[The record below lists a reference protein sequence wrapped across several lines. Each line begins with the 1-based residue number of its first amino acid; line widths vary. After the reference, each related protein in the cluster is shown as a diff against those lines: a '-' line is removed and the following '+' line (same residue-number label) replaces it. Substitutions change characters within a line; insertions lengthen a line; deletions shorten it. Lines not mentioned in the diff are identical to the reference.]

1 MGITIGGIGTL
12 PIEDLIYAQLYS
24 ERLPKE
30 TQWKRQEDQNSAL
43 ISAYRDTQSAVNKLR
58 TAAEKLDSAREL
70 NKTMVVA
77 GDDKILSAS
86 VNGTTASGNYEF
98 NVTQTAQIGRQKVEF
113 VGNDKVTDSQTLTLG
128 YAGKSFD
135 VDIKAESSLEE
146 IAAQINGDKNNPGLK
161 AAVVREDGNKYSLVI
176 SGKDTGAENAVK
188 VIPRDASTTPT
199 VLQEAQDAKL
209 QVGSDPTKVLS
220 FTSKNNKFENIIDGI
235 SIEAKQVGKTTV
247 SVKPDN
253 DGTKE
258 AVKSF
263 VTAYNELVD
272 TIDKHSKATD
282 VTDADGKKRKKPGAL
297 GGDSMTRGM
306 MGQLR
311 NSLGQVYD
319 GKTLSMLGIKTDRQ
333 GKLEVDDEK
342 LTKAINED
350 PESISTV
357 FLGADGESGLMQ
369 SITGNL
375 KEFKTSGGNFT
386 TRIDRLEQEQKKIG
400 QDRED
405 LDARLKVRE
414 QSLRDYYAKM
424 DKAISSM
431 QQTQNMLYGM
441 LMG

>member
-70 NKTMVVA
+70 NKTTVVA

-98 NVTQTAQIGRQKVEF
+98 DVTQMAQIGREKVVF
-113 VGNDKVTDSQTLTLG
+113 DGTDKVPQDQTLSLTYG
-128 YAGKSFD
+128 GKKFSVDVKAG
-135 VDIKAESSLEE
+135 SSLED
-146 IAAQINGDKNNPGLK
+146 IAAQINGDKNNPGVK
-161 AAVVREDGNKYSLVI
+161 AAVVREKDDQYSLVI
-176 SGKDTGAENAVK
+176 SGKDTGAANYISVSST
-188 VIPRDASTTPT
+188 ASTTAT
-199 VLQEAQDAKL
+199 AISSLQTAQDAVLKM
-209 QVGSDPTKVLS
+209 GSLTFS
-220 FTSKNNKFENIIDGI
+220 SKNNKFENIIDGI

-263 VTAYNELVD
+263 VAAYNELVD
-272 TIDKHSKATD
+272 TIDKHSKATE

-306 MGQLR
+306 MSQLR

-357 FLGADGESGLMQ
+357 FLGADGKSGLMQ
-369 SITGNL
+369 SITSNL
-375 KEFKTSGGNFT
+375 KDFKTSGGNFT

-424 DKAISSM
+424 DKMISSM

-441 LMG
+441 LVS

>member
-70 NKTMVVA
+70 NKTTVVA

-98 NVTQTAQIGRQKVEF
+98 DVTQMAQIGRQKVEF
-113 VGNDKVTDSQTLTLG
+113 DGTDKVPQDQTLTLTYG
-128 YAGKSFD
+128 GKDFSVDVKAG
-135 VDIKAESSLEE
+135 SSLED
-146 IAAQINGDKNNPGLK
+146 IAAQINGDKNNPGVK
-161 AAVVREDGNKYSLVI
+161 AAVVREEGDKYSLVI
-176 SGKDTGAENAVK
+176 SGKDTGKVNVVK
-188 VIPRDASTTPT
+188 VKSTVTSTSVNELQKASDA
-199 VLQEAQDAKL
+199 LLKM
-209 QVGSDPTKVLS
+209 GSLTFS
-220 FTSKNNKFENIIDGI
+220 SKNNKFENIIDGI

-272 TIDKHSKATD
+272 TIDKHSKATE

-306 MGQLR
+306 MSQLR

-319 GKTLSMLGIKTDRQ
+319 GKTLAMLGIKTDRQ
-333 GKLEVDDEK
+333 GKLEINDEK
-342 LTKAINED
+342 LTKAISED

-357 FLGADGESGLMQ
+357 FLGADGKSGLMK
-369 SITGNL
+369 SITANL
-375 KEFKTSGGNFT
+375 QDFKTSGGNFS

-400 QDRED
+400 LDRED
-405 LDARLKVRE
+405 LDARLKIRE

-424 DKAISSM
+424 DKMISSM
-431 QQTQNMLYGM
+431 SQTQNMLYGM

>member
-43 ISAYRDTQSAVNKLR
+43 ITAYRETQSAVNKLR

-70 NKTMVVA
+70 NKTTVVA

-98 NVTQTAQIGRQKVEF
+98 DVTQMAQIGREKVVF
-113 VGNDKVTDSQTLTLG
+113 DGTDKVPQDQTLTLTYG
-128 YAGKSFD
+128 GKDFSVDVKAG
-135 VDIKAESSLEE
+135 SSLED
-146 IAAQINGDKNNPGLK
+146 IAAQINGDKNNPGVK
-161 AAVVREDGNKYSLVI
+161 AAVVREEGDKYSLVI
-176 SGKDTGAENAVK
+176 SGKDTGKENAVK
-188 VIPRDASTTPT
+188 VKSTVTSTSVNELQKASDA
-199 VLQEAQDAKL
+199 LLKM
-209 QVGSDPTKVLS
+209 GSLTFS
-220 FTSKNNKFENIIDGI
+220 SKNNKFENIIDGI

-272 TIDKHSKATD
+272 TIDKHSKATE

-306 MGQLR
+306 MSQLR

-333 GKLEVDDEK
+333 GKLEIDDEK
-342 LTKAINED
+342 LTKAINEN

-357 FLGADGESGLMQ
+357 FLGADGKSGLMQ

-375 KEFKTSGGNFT
+375 KDFKTSGGNFT
-386 TRIDRLEQEQKKIG
+386 TRIDRLEQDQKKIAE
-400 QDRED
+400 DRED

-424 DKAISSM
+424 DKMISSM

-441 LMG
+441 LVS

>member
-43 ISAYRDTQSAVNKLR
+43 ITAYRETQSAVNKLR

-70 NKTMVVA
+70 NKTTVVA

-98 NVTQTAQIGRQKVEF
+98 DVTQMAQIGREKVVF
-113 VGNDKVTDSQTLTLG
+113 DGTDKVPQDQTLTLTYG
-128 YAGKSFD
+128 GKDFSVDVKAG
-135 VDIKAESSLEE
+135 SSLED
-146 IAAQINGDKNNPGLK
+146 IAAQINGDKSNPGVK
-161 AAVVREDGNKYSLVI
+161 AAVVREEGDKYSLVI
-176 SGKDTGAENAVK
+176 SGKDTGKDNAVSVTSNNAATK
-188 VIPRDASTTPT
+188 IDS
-199 VLQEAQDAKL
+199 LQTAQDAVLKM
-209 QVGSDPTKVLS
+209 GSLTFS
-220 FTSKNNKFENIIDGI
+220 SKNNKFENIIDGI

-272 TIDKHSKATD
+272 TIDKHSKATE

-306 MGQLR
+306 MSQLR

-319 GKTLSMLGIKTDRQ
+319 GKTLAMLGIKTDRQ
-333 GKLEVDDEK
+333 GKLEINDEK
-342 LTKAINED
+342 LTKAISED

-357 FLGADGESGLMQ
+357 FLGADGKSGLMK
-369 SITGNL
+369 SITANL
-375 KEFKTSGGNFT
+375 QDFKTSGGNFS

-405 LDARLKVRE
+405 LDARLKIRE

-424 DKAISSM
+424 DKMISSM
-431 QQTQNMLYGM
+431 SQTQNMLYGM

>member
-43 ISAYRDTQSAVNKLR
+43 ITAYRETQSAVNKLR

-70 NKTMVVA
+70 NKTTVVA

-98 NVTQTAQIGRQKVEF
+98 DVTQMAQIGRQKLEF
-113 VGNDKVTDSQTLTLG
+113 VGNDKVTDAQKLTLG
-128 YAGKSFD
+128 YGGKSFD
-135 VDIKAESSLEE
+135 VDVKAGSSLED
-146 IAAQINGDKNNPGLK
+146 IAAQINGDKNNPGVK
-161 AAVVREDGNKYSLVI
+161 AAVVREEGDKYSLVI
-176 SGKDTGAENAVK
+176 SGKDTGKENAVS
-188 VIPRDASTTPT
+188 VASTNKATKID
-199 VLQEAQDAKL
+199 VLQTAQDAVLKM
-209 QVGSDPTKVLS
+209 GSLTFS
-220 FTSKNNKFENIIDGI
+220 SKNNKFENIIDGI

-263 VTAYNELVD
+263 VAAYNELVD
-272 TIDKHSKATD
+272 TIDKHSKATE

-306 MGQLR
+306 MSQLR

-357 FLGADGESGLMQ
+357 FLGADGKSGLMQ
-369 SITGNL
+369 GITSNL
-375 KEFKTSGGNFT
+375 KDFKTSGGNFS

-424 DKAISSM
+424 DKMISSM
-431 QQTQNMLYGM
+431 SQTQNMLYGM
-441 LMG
+441 LMR

>member
-43 ISAYRDTQSAVNKLR
+43 ITAYRETQSAVNKLR

-70 NKTMVVA
+70 NKTTVVA

-98 NVTQTAQIGRQKVEF
+98 DVTQMAQIGREKVVF
-113 VGNDKVTDSQTLTLG
+113 DGTDKVPQDQTLSLTYG
-128 YAGKSFD
+128 GKKFSVDVKAG
-135 VDIKAESSLEE
+135 SSLED
-146 IAAQINGDKNNPGLK
+146 IAAQINGDKNNPGVK
-161 AAVVREDGNKYSLVI
+161 AAVVREEGDKYSLVI
-176 SGKDTGAENAVK
+176 SGKDTGKDNAV
-188 VIPRDASTTPT
+188 T
-199 VLQEAQDAKL
+199 VKSSNVATNIDSLQTAQDAVLKM
-209 QVGSDPTKVLS
+209 GSLTFS
-220 FTSKNNKFENIIDGI
+220 SKNNKFENIIDGI

-272 TIDKHSKATD
+272 TIDKHSKATE

-306 MGQLR
+306 MSQLR
-311 NSLGQVYD
+311 NSVGQVYD

-333 GKLEVDDEK
+333 GKLEIDDEK
-342 LTKAINED
+342 LTKAINEN

-357 FLGADGESGLMQ
+357 FLGADGKSGLMQ

-375 KEFKTSGGNFT
+375 KDFKTSGGNFT
-386 TRIDRLEQEQKKIG
+386 TRIDRLEQDQKKIAE
-400 QDRED
+400 DRED

-424 DKAISSM
+424 DKMISSM

-441 LMG
+441 LVS

>member
-43 ISAYRDTQSAVNKLR
+43 ITAYRDTQSAVNKLR

-70 NKTMVVA
+70 NKTTVVA

-98 NVTQTAQIGRQKVEF
+98 DVIQMAQIGREKLEF
-113 VGNDKVTDSQTLTLG
+113 AGNNKVTDAQTLTLG
-128 YAGKSFD
+128 YGGKSFKVD
-135 VDIKAESSLEE
+135 VDANSSLED
-146 IAAQINGDKNNPGLK
+146 IAAKINGAADNPGVK
-161 AAVVREDGNKYSLVI
+161 AAVVREDGDKYSLVI
-176 SGKDTGAENAVK
+176 SGKDTGKENAV
-188 VIPRDASTTPT
+188 T
-199 VLQEAQDAKL
+199 VTSSNAATAISSLQTAQDAVLKM
-209 QVGSDPTKVLS
+209 GSLTFS
-220 FTSKNNKFENIIDGI
+220 SKNNKFENIIDGI

-263 VTAYNELVD
+263 VAAYNELVD
-272 TIDKHSKATD
+272 TIDKHSKATE

-306 MGQLR
+306 MSQLR

-357 FLGADGESGLMQ
+357 FLGADGKSGLMQ
-369 SITGNL
+369 SITSNL
-375 KEFKTSGGNFT
+375 KDFKTSGGNFT
-386 TRIDRLEQEQKKIG
+386 TRIDRLEQDQKKIAE
-400 QDRED
+400 DRED

-424 DKAISSM
+424 DKMISSM

-441 LMG
+441 LVS

>member
-43 ISAYRDTQSAVNKLR
+43 ITAYRETQSAVNKLR

-70 NKTMVVA
+70 NKTTVVA

-98 NVTQTAQIGRQKVEF
+98 EVTKMAQIGRQKLEF
-113 VGNDKVTDSQTLTLG
+113 VGNDKVTDAQKLTLG
-128 YAGKSFD
+128 YGGKSFD
-135 VDIKAESSLEE
+135 VDVKAGSSLED
-146 IAAQINGDKNNPGLK
+146 IAAQINGDKNNPGVK
-161 AAVVREDGNKYSLVI
+161 AAVVREDGDKYSLVI
-176 SGKDTGAENAVK
+176 SGKDTGKENAVS
-188 VIPRDASTTPT
+188 VTSTNAATAISS
-199 VLQEAQDAKL
+199 LQTAQDAVLKM
-209 QVGSDPTKVLS
+209 GSLTFS
-220 FTSKNNKFENIIDGI
+220 SKNNKFENIIDGI
-235 SIEAKQVGKTTV
+235 SIEVKQVGKTTV

-272 TIDKHSKATD
+272 TIDKHSKATE

-306 MGQLR
+306 MSQLR
-311 NSLGQVYD
+311 NSVGQVYD

-333 GKLEVDDEK
+333 GKLEIDDEK
-342 LTKAINED
+342 LTKAINEN

-357 FLGADGESGLMQ
+357 FLGADGKSGLMQ

-375 KEFKTSGGNFT
+375 KDFKTSGGNFT
-386 TRIDRLEQEQKKIG
+386 TRIDRLEQDQKKIAE
-400 QDRED
+400 DRED

-424 DKAISSM
+424 DKMISSM

-441 LMG
+441 LVS

>member
-43 ISAYRDTQSAVNKLR
+43 ITAYRDTQSAVNKLR

-70 NKTMVVA
+70 NKTTVVA

-98 NVTQTAQIGRQKVEF
+98 DVTQMAQIGREKVVF
-113 VGNDKVTDSQTLTLG
+113 DGTDKVPQDQTLSLTYG
-128 YAGKSFD
+128 GKKFSVDVKAG
-135 VDIKAESSLEE
+135 SSLED
-146 IAAQINGDKNNPGLK
+146 IAAQINGDKNNPGVK
-161 AAVVREDGNKYSLVI
+161 AAVVREEGDKYSLVI
-176 SGKDTGAENAVK
+176 SGKDTGKDNAVTVK
-188 VIPRDASTTPT
+188 SSNKATKID
-199 VLQEAQDAKL
+199 VLQTAQDAVLKM
-209 QVGSDPTKVLS
+209 GSLTFS
-220 FTSKNNKFENIIDGI
+220 SKNNKFENIIDGI

-263 VTAYNELVD
+263 VAAYNELVD
-272 TIDKHSKATD
+272 TIDKHSKATE

-306 MGQLR
+306 MSQLR

-357 FLGADGESGLMQ
+357 FLGADGKSGLMQ
-369 SITGNL
+369 GITSNL
-375 KEFKTSGGNFT
+375 KDFKTSGGNFS

-405 LDARLKVRE
+405 LDARLKIRE

-424 DKAISSM
+424 DKMISSM
-431 QQTQNMLYGM
+431 SQTQNMLYGM
-441 LMG
+441 LMR

>member
-70 NKTMVVA
+70 NKTTVVA

-98 NVTQTAQIGRQKVEF
+98 DVTQMAQIGRQKVEF
-113 VGNDKVTDSQTLTLG
+113 DGTDKVPQDQTLTLTYG
-128 YAGKSFD
+128 GKDFSVDVKAG
-135 VDIKAESSLEE
+135 SSLED
-146 IAAQINGDKNNPGLK
+146 IAAQINGDKNNPGVK
-161 AAVVREDGNKYSLVI
+161 AAVVREEGDKYSLVI
-176 SGKDTGAENAVK
+176 SGKDTGKDNAVK
-188 VIPRDASTTPT
+188 VKSTVTSTSVNELQKASDA
-199 VLQEAQDAKL
+199 LLKM
-209 QVGSDPTKVLS
+209 GSLTFS
-220 FTSKNNKFENIIDGI
+220 SKNNKFENIIDGI

-272 TIDKHSKATD
+272 TIDKHSKATE

-306 MGQLR
+306 MSQLR

-319 GKTLSMLGIKTDRQ
+319 GKTLAMLGIKTDRQ
-333 GKLEVDDEK
+333 GKLEINDEK
-342 LTKAINED
+342 LTKAISED

-357 FLGADGESGLMQ
+357 FLGADGKSGLMK
-369 SITGNL
+369 SITANL
-375 KEFKTSGGNFT
+375 QDFKTSGGNFS

-405 LDARLKVRE
+405 LDARLKIRE

-424 DKAISSM
+424 DKMISSM
-431 QQTQNMLYGM
+431 SQTQNMLYGM

>member
-43 ISAYRDTQSAVNKLR
+43 ITAYRETQSAVNKLR

-70 NKTMVVA
+70 NKTTVVA

-98 NVTQTAQIGRQKVEF
+98 DVTQMAQIGRQKVEF
-113 VGNDKVTDSQTLTLG
+113 DGTDKVPQDQTLTLTYG
-128 YAGKSFD
+128 GKDFSVDVKAG
-135 VDIKAESSLEE
+135 SSLED
-146 IAAQINGDKNNPGLK
+146 IAAQINGDKNNPGVK
-161 AAVVREDGNKYSLVI
+161 AAVVREEGDKYSLVI
-176 SGKDTGAENAVK
+176 SGKDTGKDNAVK
-188 VIPRDASTTPT
+188 VKSTVTSTSVNELQKASDA
-199 VLQEAQDAKL
+199 LLKM
-209 QVGSDPTKVLS
+209 GSLTFS
-220 FTSKNNKFENIIDGI
+220 SKNNKFENIIDGI

-272 TIDKHSKATD
+272 TIDKHSKATE

-306 MGQLR
+306 MSQLR
-311 NSLGQVYD
+311 NSVGQVYD
-319 GKTLSMLGIKTDRQ
+319 GKTLAMLGIKTDRQ
-333 GKLEVDDEK
+333 GKLEINDEK
-342 LTKAINED
+342 LTKAISED

-357 FLGADGESGLMQ
+357 FLGADGKSGLMK
-369 SITGNL
+369 SITANL
-375 KEFKTSGGNFT
+375 QDFKTSGGNFS

-405 LDARLKVRE
+405 LDARLKIRE

-424 DKAISSM
+424 DKMISSM
-431 QQTQNMLYGM
+431 SQTQNMLYGM

>member
-43 ISAYRDTQSAVNKLR
+43 ITAYRETQSAVNKLR

-70 NKTMVVA
+70 NKTTVVA

-98 NVTQTAQIGRQKVEF
+98 DVTQMAQIGREKVVF
-113 VGNDKVTDSQTLTLG
+113 DGTDKVPQDQVLSLTYG
-128 YAGKSFD
+128 GKKFSVDVKAG
-135 VDIKAESSLEE
+135 SSLED
-146 IAAQINGDKNNPGLK
+146 IAAQINGDKNNPGVK
-161 AAVVREDGNKYSLVI
+161 AAVVREEGDKYSLVI
-176 SGKDTGAENAVK
+176 SGKDTGKDNAV
-188 VIPRDASTTPT
+188 T
-199 VLQEAQDAKL
+199 VKSSNAATKIDSLQTAQDAVLKM
-209 QVGSDPTKVLS
+209 GSLTFS
-220 FTSKNNKFENIIDGI
+220 SKNNKFENIIDGI

-272 TIDKHSKATD
+272 TIDKHSKATE

-306 MGQLR
+306 MSQLR
-311 NSLGQVYD
+311 NSVGQVYD

-333 GKLEVDDEK
+333 GKLEIDDEK
-342 LTKAINED
+342 LTKAINEN

-357 FLGADGESGLMQ
+357 FLGADGKSGLMQ

-375 KEFKTSGGNFT
+375 KDFKTSGGNFT
-386 TRIDRLEQEQKKIG
+386 TRIDRLEQDQKKIAE
-400 QDRED
+400 DRED

-424 DKAISSM
+424 DKMISSM

-441 LMG
+441 LVS

>member
-43 ISAYRDTQSAVNKLR
+43 ITAYRETQSAVNKLR

-70 NKTMVVA
+70 NKTTVVA

-98 NVTQTAQIGRQKVEF
+98 DVTQMAQIGREKVVF
-113 VGNDKVTDSQTLTLG
+113 DGTDKVPQDQTLSLTYG
-128 YAGKSFD
+128 GKDFSVDVKAG
-135 VDIKAESSLEE
+135 SSLED
-146 IAAQINGDKNNPGLK
+146 IAAQINGDKNNPGVK
-161 AAVVREDGNKYSLVI
+161 AAVVREEGDKYSLVI
-176 SGKDTGAENAVK
+176 SGKDTGKDNAVSVTSNNAATK
-188 VIPRDASTTPT
+188 IDS
-199 VLQEAQDAKL
+199 LQTAQDAVLKM
-209 QVGSDPTKVLS
+209 GSLTFS
-220 FTSKNNKFENIIDGI
+220 SKNNKFENIIDGI

-272 TIDKHSKATD
+272 TIDKHSKATE

-306 MGQLR
+306 MSQLR
-311 NSLGQVYD
+311 NSVGQVYD

-333 GKLEVDDEK
+333 GKLEIDDEK
-342 LTKAINED
+342 LTKAINEN

-357 FLGADGESGLMQ
+357 FLGADGKSGLMQ

-375 KEFKTSGGNFT
+375 KDFKTSGGNFT
-386 TRIDRLEQEQKKIG
+386 TRIDRLEQDQKKIAE
-400 QDRED
+400 DRED

-424 DKAISSM
+424 DKMISSM

-441 LMG
+441 LVS

>member
-30 TQWKRQEDQNSAL
+30 TQWTREEDQNNAL
-43 ISAYRDTQSAVNKLR
+43 ITAYRETQSAVNNLR

-70 NKTMVVA
+70 NKTTVVA

-98 NVTQTAQIGRQKVEF
+98 DVTQMAQIGRQKVVF
-113 VGNDKVTDSQTLTLG
+113 DGNNKATQAQTLTLG
-128 YAGKSFD
+128 YGGKNFNVDVAAG
-135 VDIKAESSLEE
+135 SSLED
-146 IAAQINGDKNNPGLK
+146 IAAQINSAADNPGVK
-161 AAVVREDGNKYSLVI
+161 AAVVREDGDKYSLVI
-176 SGKDTGAENAVK
+176 SGKDTGAENTVSVK
-188 VIPRDASTTPT
+188 SSVTSTNVSELQKASDA
-199 VLQEAQDAKL
+199 LLKM
-209 QVGSDPTKVLS
+209 GSLTFS
-220 FTSKNNKFENIIDGI
+220 SKNNKFENIIDGI

-253 DGTKE
+253 DGIKE
-258 AVKSF
+258 AVNSF
-263 VTAYNELVD
+263 VTAYNSLVD
-272 TIDKHSKATD
+272 TIDKHSKPTE
-282 VTDADGKKRKKPGAL
+282 VTDADGNKRKKPGAL
-297 GGDSMTRGM
+297 GGDSMTRSM
-306 MGQLR
+306 MSQLR

-357 FLGADGESGLMQ
+357 FLGADGKSGLMQ
-369 SITGNL
+369 SITDNL
-375 KEFKTSGGNFT
+375 KDYKTSGGNFT
-386 TRIDRLEQEQKKIG
+386 TRIDRLEQDQKKIAE
-400 QDRED
+400 DRED

-424 DKAISSM
+424 DKMISSM

-441 LMG
+441 LVS

>member
-43 ISAYRDTQSAVNKLR
+43 ITAYRETQSAVNKLR

-70 NKTMVVA
+70 NKTTVVA

-98 NVTQTAQIGRQKVEF
+98 DVTQMAQIGRQKLEF
-113 VGNDKVTDSQTLTLG
+113 VGNDKVTDAQTLTLG
-128 YAGKSFD
+128 YGGKSFD
-135 VDIKAESSLEE
+135 VDVKAGSSLED
-146 IAAQINGDKNNPGLK
+146 IAAQINGDKNNPGVK
-161 AAVVREDGNKYSLVI
+161 AAVVREEGDKYSLVI
-176 SGKDTGAENAVK
+176 SGKDTGKGNAVSVTSNNAATK
-188 VIPRDASTTPT
+188 IDS
-199 VLQEAQDAKL
+199 LQTAQDAVLKM
-209 QVGSDPTKVLS
+209 GSLTFS
-220 FTSKNNKFENIIDGI
+220 SKNNKFENIIDGI

-272 TIDKHSKATD
+272 TIDKHSKATE

-306 MGQLR
+306 MSQLR
-311 NSLGQVYD
+311 NSVGQVYD

-333 GKLEVDDEK
+333 GKLEIDDEK
-342 LTKAINED
+342 LTKAINEN

-357 FLGADGESGLMQ
+357 FLGADGKSGLMQ

-375 KEFKTSGGNFT
+375 KDFKTSGGNFT
-386 TRIDRLEQEQKKIG
+386 TRIDRLEQDQKKIAE
-400 QDRED
+400 DRED

-424 DKAISSM
+424 DKMISSM
-431 QQTQNMLYGM
+431 QQTQGM
-441 LMG
+441 LSSMLIG

>member
-43 ISAYRDTQSAVNKLR
+43 ITAYRETQSAVNKLR

-70 NKTMVVA
+70 NKTTVVA

-98 NVTQTAQIGRQKVEF
+98 DVTQMAQIGREKVVF
-113 VGNDKVTDSQTLTLG
+113 DGTDKVPQDQTLSLTYG
-128 YAGKSFD
+128 GKKFSVDVKAG
-135 VDIKAESSLEE
+135 SSLED
-146 IAAQINGDKNNPGLK
+146 IAAQINGDKNNPGVK
-161 AAVVREDGNKYSLVI
+161 AAVVREEGDKYSLVI
-176 SGKDTGAENAVK
+176 SGKDTGKDNAVSVTSNNAATK
-188 VIPRDASTTPT
+188 IDS
-199 VLQEAQDAKL
+199 LQTAQDAVLKM
-209 QVGSDPTKVLS
+209 GSLTFS
-220 FTSKNNKFENIIDGI
+220 SKNNKFENIIDGI

-272 TIDKHSKATD
+272 TIDKHSKATE

-306 MGQLR
+306 MSQLR
-311 NSLGQVYD
+311 NSVGQVYD

-333 GKLEVDDEK
+333 GKLEIDDEK
-342 LTKAINED
+342 LTKAINEN

-357 FLGADGESGLMQ
+357 FLGADGKSGLMQ

-375 KEFKTSGGNFT
+375 KDFKTSGGNFT
-386 TRIDRLEQEQKKIG
+386 TRIDRLEQDQKKIAE
-400 QDRED
+400 DRED

-424 DKAISSM
+424 DKMISSM

-441 LMG
+441 LVS

>member
-43 ISAYRDTQSAVNKLR
+43 ITAYRDTQSAVNKLR

-70 NKTMVVA
+70 NKTTVVA

-98 NVTQTAQIGRQKVEF
+98 DVTQMAQIGRQKVVF
-113 VGNDKVTDSQTLTLG
+113 DGTDKVPQDQTLTLTYG
-128 YAGKSFD
+128 GKDFSVDVKAG
-135 VDIKAESSLEE
+135 SSLED
-146 IAAQINGDKNNPGLK
+146 IAAQINGDKNNPGVK
-161 AAVVREDGNKYSLVI
+161 AAVVREDGDKYSLVI
-176 SGKDTGAENAVK
+176 SGKDTGKENAVS
-188 VIPRDASTTPT
+188 VASTNKATKID
-199 VLQEAQDAKL
+199 VLQTAQDSVLKM
-209 QVGSDPTKVLS
+209 GSLTFS
-220 FTSKNNKFENIIDGI
+220 SKNNKFENIIDGI

-263 VTAYNELVD
+263 VAAYNELVD
-272 TIDKHSKATD
+272 TIDKHSKATE

-306 MGQLR
+306 MSQLR
-311 NSLGQVYD
+311 NSVGQVYD

-357 FLGADGESGLMQ
+357 FLGADGKSGLMQ
-369 SITGNL
+369 GITSNL
-375 KEFKTSGGNFT
+375 KDFKTSGGNFS

-405 LDARLKVRE
+405 LDARLKIRE

-424 DKAISSM
+424 DKMISSM
-431 QQTQNMLYGM
+431 SQTQNMLYGM
-441 LMG
+441 LMR

>member
-12 PIEDLIYAQLYS
+12 PIEDLIYAQLFS

-30 TQWKRQEDQNSAL
+30 TQWKRQESQNSAL
-43 ISAYRDTQSAVNKLR
+43 IAAYRDTQSAVNKLR

-70 NKTMVVA
+70 NKTTVVA

-98 NVTQTAQIGRQKVEF
+98 DVTQMAQIGREKLEF
-113 VGNDKVTDSQTLTLG
+113 AGNDTVTDAQTLTLSYG
-128 YAGKSFD
+128 GKSFD
-135 VDIKAESSLEE
+135 VDVKAESSLEE
-146 IAAQINGDKNNPGLK
+146 IAAQINGDKNNPGVK
-161 AAVVREDGNKYSLVI
+161 AAVVREEGDKYSLVI
-176 SGKDTGAENAVK
+176 SGKDTGKDNAVTVTSSNTATK
-188 VIPRDASTTPT
+188 IDA
-199 VLQEAQDAKL
+199 LQTAQDAVLKM
-209 QVGSDPTKVLS
+209 GSLTFS
-220 FTSKNNKFENIIDGI
+220 AKNNKFDNIIDGI

-253 DGTKE
+253 AGTKE

-263 VTAYNELVD
+263 VSAYNELVT
-272 TIDKHSKATD
+272 TIDKHSKATE
-282 VTDADGKKRKKPGAL
+282 VTDTEGKKRKQPGVL

-306 MGQLR
+306 MNQLR
-311 NSLGQVYD
+311 NSLNQVYD
-319 GKTLSMLGIKTDRQ
+319 GKTLAMLGIKTDRQ
-333 GKLEVDDEK
+333 GKLEIDDEK

-357 FLGADGESGLMQ
+357 FLGADGKSGLMQ
-369 SITGNL
+369 GITGNL
-375 KEFKTSGGNFT
+375 TDFKTSGGNFT
-386 TRIDRLEQEQKKIG
+386 TRIDRLEQDQKKIAE
-400 QDRED
+400 DRED

-424 DKAISSM
+424 DKMISSM

>member
-70 NKTMVVA
+70 NKTTVVA

-98 NVTQTAQIGRQKVEF
+98 DVTQMAQIGRQKVVF
-113 VGNDKVTDSQTLTLG
+113 DGTDKVPQDQTLTLTYG
-128 YAGKSFD
+128 GKDFSVDVKAG
-135 VDIKAESSLEE
+135 SSLED
-146 IAAQINGDKNNPGLK
+146 IAAQINGDKNNPGVK
-161 AAVVREDGNKYSLVI
+161 AAVVREEDDKYSLVI
-176 SGKDTGAENAVK
+176 SGKDTGKDNAVK
-188 VIPRDASTTPT
+188 VKSTVTSTSVNELQKASDA
-199 VLQEAQDAKL
+199 LLKM
-209 QVGSDPTKVLS
+209 GSLTFS
-220 FTSKNNKFENIIDGI
+220 SKNNKFENIIDGI

-272 TIDKHSKATD
+272 TIDKHSKATE

-306 MGQLR
+306 MSQLR

-319 GKTLSMLGIKTDRQ
+319 GKTLAMLGIKTDRQ
-333 GKLEVDDEK
+333 GKLEINDEK
-342 LTKAINED
+342 LTKAISED

-357 FLGADGESGLMQ
+357 FLGADGKSGLMK
-369 SITGNL
+369 SITANL
-375 KEFKTSGGNFT
+375 QDFKTSGGNFS

-405 LDARLKVRE
+405 LDARLKIRE

-424 DKAISSM
+424 DKMISSM
-431 QQTQNMLYGM
+431 SQTQNMLYGM

>member
-43 ISAYRDTQSAVNKLR
+43 ITAYRDTQSAVNKLR

-70 NKTMVVA
+70 NKTTVVA

-98 NVTQTAQIGRQKVEF
+98 DVTQMAQIGRQKLEF
-113 VGNDKVTDSQTLTLG
+113 VGNDKVTDAQKLTLG
-128 YAGKSFD
+128 YGGKSFD
-135 VDIKAESSLEE
+135 VDVKAGSSLED
-146 IAAQINGDKNNPGLK
+146 IAAQINGDKNNPGVK
-161 AAVVREDGNKYSLVI
+161 AAVVREEGDKYSLVI
-176 SGKDTGAENAVK
+176 SGKDTGKDNAVK
-188 VIPRDASTTPT
+188 VTSSNTATKIDS
-199 VLQEAQDAKL
+199 LQTAQDAVLKM
-209 QVGSDPTKVLS
+209 GSLTFS
-220 FTSKNNKFENIIDGI
+220 SKNNKFENIIDGI

-272 TIDKHSKATD
+272 TIDKHSKATE

-306 MGQLR
+306 MSQLR

-319 GKTLSMLGIKTDRQ
+319 GKTLAMLGIKTDRQ
-333 GKLEVDDEK
+333 GKLEINDEK
-342 LTKAINED
+342 LTKAISED

-357 FLGADGESGLMQ
+357 FLGADGKSGLMK
-369 SITGNL
+369 SITANL
-375 KEFKTSGGNFT
+375 QDFKTSGGNFS

-405 LDARLKVRE
+405 LDARLKIRE

-424 DKAISSM
+424 DKMISSM
-431 QQTQNMLYGM
+431 SQTQNMLYGM

>member
-43 ISAYRDTQSAVNKLR
+43 ITAYRDTQSAVNKLR

-70 NKTMVVA
+70 NKTTVVA

-98 NVTQTAQIGRQKVEF
+98 DVTQMAQIGRQKLEF
-113 VGNDKVTDSQTLTLG
+113 VGNDKVTDAQKLTLG
-128 YAGKSFD
+128 YGGKSFD
-135 VDIKAESSLEE
+135 VDVKAGSSLED
-146 IAAQINGDKNNPGLK
+146 IAAQINGDKNNPGVK
-161 AAVVREDGNKYSLVI
+161 AAVVREEGDKYSLVI
-176 SGKDTGAENAVK
+176 SGKDTGKDNAVK
-188 VIPRDASTTPT
+188 VKSTVTSTSVNELQKASDA
-199 VLQEAQDAKL
+199 LLKM
-209 QVGSDPTKVLS
+209 GSLTFS
-220 FTSKNNKFENIIDGI
+220 SKNNKFENIIDGI

-272 TIDKHSKATD
+272 TIDKHSKATE

-306 MGQLR
+306 MSQLR

-319 GKTLSMLGIKTDRQ
+319 GKTLAMLGIKTDRQ
-333 GKLEVDDEK
+333 GKLEINDEK
-342 LTKAINED
+342 LTKAISED

-357 FLGADGESGLMQ
+357 FLGADGKSGLMK
-369 SITGNL
+369 SITANL
-375 KEFKTSGGNFT
+375 QDFKTSGGNFS

-405 LDARLKVRE
+405 LDARLKIRE

-424 DKAISSM
+424 DKMISSM
-431 QQTQNMLYGM
+431 SQTQNMLYGM

>member
-43 ISAYRDTQSAVNKLR
+43 ITAYRDTQSAVNKLR

-70 NKTMVVA
+70 NKTTVVA

-98 NVTQTAQIGRQKVEF
+98 DVTQMAQIGRQKLEF
-113 VGNDKVTDSQTLTLG
+113 VGNDKVTDAQKLTLG
-128 YAGKSFD
+128 YGGKSFD
-135 VDIKAESSLEE
+135 VDVKAGSSLED
-146 IAAQINGDKNNPGLK
+146 IAAQINGDKNNPGVK
-161 AAVVREDGNKYSLVI
+161 AAVVREEGDKYSLVI
-176 SGKDTGAENAVK
+176 SGKDTGKDNAVTVK
-188 VIPRDASTTPT
+188 STVTSTSVNELQKASDA
-199 VLQEAQDAKL
+199 LLKM
-209 QVGSDPTKVLS
+209 GSLTFS
-220 FTSKNNKFENIIDGI
+220 SKNNKFENIIDGI

-263 VTAYNELVD
+263 VAAYNELVD
-272 TIDKHSKATD
+272 TIDKHSKATE

-306 MGQLR
+306 MSQLR

-357 FLGADGESGLMQ
+357 FLGADGKSGLMQ
-369 SITGNL
+369 GITSNL
-375 KEFKTSGGNFT
+375 KDFKTSGGNFT

-424 DKAISSM
+424 DKMISSM
-431 QQTQNMLYGM
+431 SQTQNMLYGM

>member
-70 NKTMVVA
+70 TKTTVVA

-98 NVTQTAQIGRQKVEF
+98 DVTQMAQIGREKLEF
-113 VGNDKVTDSQTLTLG
+113 VGNNKVTDAQTLTLG
-128 YAGKSFD
+128 YGGKSFKVD
-135 VDIKAESSLEE
+135 VDANSSLED
-146 IAAQINGDKNNPGLK
+146 IAAKINGAADNPGVK
-161 AAVVREDGNKYSLVI
+161 AAVVREDGDKYSLVI
-176 SGKDTGAENAVK
+176 SGKDTGKENAV
-188 VIPRDASTTPT
+188 T
-199 VLQEAQDAKL
+199 VTSSNAATAISSLQTAQDAVLKM
-209 QVGSDPTKVLS
+209 GSLTFS
-220 FTSKNNKFENIIDGI
+220 SKNNKFENIIDGI

-263 VTAYNELVD
+263 VAAYNELVD
-272 TIDKHSKATD
+272 TIDKHSKATE

-306 MGQLR
+306 MSQLR

-319 GKTLSMLGIKTDRQ
+319 GKTLSML
-333 GKLEVDDEK
+333 
-342 LTKAINED
+342 
-350 PESISTV
+350 
-357 FLGADGESGLMQ
+357 
-369 SITGNL
+369 
-375 KEFKTSGGNFT
+375 
-386 TRIDRLEQEQKKIG
+386 
-400 QDRED
+400 
-405 LDARLKVRE
+405 
-414 QSLRDYYAKM
+414 
-424 DKAISSM
+424 
-431 QQTQNMLYGM
+431 
-441 LMG
+441 

>member
-43 ISAYRDTQSAVNKLR
+43 ITAYRETQSAVNKLR

-70 NKTMVVA
+70 NKTTVVA

-98 NVTQTAQIGRQKVEF
+98 DVTQMAQIGREKVVF
-113 VGNDKVTDSQTLTLG
+113 DGTDKVPQDQVLSLTYG
-128 YAGKSFD
+128 GKNFSVNVKAG
-135 VDIKAESSLEE
+135 SSLED
-146 IAAQINGDKNNPGLK
+146 IAAQINGDKNNPGVK
-161 AAVVREDGNKYSLVI
+161 AAVVREEGDKYSLVI
-176 SGKDTGAENAVK
+176 SGKDTGKDNAV
-188 VIPRDASTTPT
+188 T
-199 VLQEAQDAKL
+199 VKSSNAATKIDSLQTAQDAVLKM
-209 QVGSDPTKVLS
+209 GSLTFS
-220 FTSKNNKFENIIDGI
+220 SKNNKFENIIDGI

-272 TIDKHSKATD
+272 TIDKHSKATE

-306 MGQLR
+306 MSQLR

-333 GKLEVDDEK
+333 GKLEIDDEK
-342 LTKAINED
+342 LTKAINEN

-357 FLGADGESGLMQ
+357 FLGADGKSGLMQ

-375 KEFKTSGGNFT
+375 KDFKTSGGNFT
-386 TRIDRLEQEQKKIG
+386 TRIDRLEQDQKKIAE
-400 QDRED
+400 DRED

-424 DKAISSM
+424 DKMISSM

-441 LMG
+441 LVS

>member
-43 ISAYRDTQSAVNKLR
+43 ITAYRDTQSAVNKLR

-70 NKTMVVA
+70 NKTTVVA

-98 NVTQTAQIGRQKVEF
+98 DVTQMAQIGRQKLEF
-113 VGNDKVTDSQTLTLG
+113 VGNDKVTDAQKLTLG
-128 YAGKSFD
+128 YGGKSFD
-135 VDIKAESSLEE
+135 VDVKAGSSLED
-146 IAAQINGDKNNPGLK
+146 IAAQINGDKNNPGVK
-161 AAVVREDGNKYSLVI
+161 AAVVREDGDKYSLVI
-176 SGKDTGAENAVK
+176 SGKDTGKENAVS
-188 VIPRDASTTPT
+188 VASTNKATKID
-199 VLQEAQDAKL
+199 VLQTAQDSVLKM
-209 QVGSDPTKVLS
+209 GSLTFS
-220 FTSKNNKFENIIDGI
+220 SKNNKFENIIDGI

-263 VTAYNELVD
+263 VAAYNELVD
-272 TIDKHSKATD
+272 TIDKHSKATE

-306 MGQLR
+306 MSQLR

-357 FLGADGESGLMQ
+357 FLGADGKSGLMQ
-369 SITGNL
+369 GITSNL
-375 KEFKTSGGNFT
+375 KDFKTSGGNFS

-405 LDARLKVRE
+405 LDARLKIRE

-424 DKAISSM
+424 DKMISSM
-431 QQTQNMLYGM
+431 SQTQNMLYGM
-441 LMG
+441 LMR

>member
-43 ISAYRDTQSAVNKLR
+43 ITAYRETQSAVNKLR

-70 NKTMVVA
+70 NKTTVVA

-98 NVTQTAQIGRQKVEF
+98 DVTQMAQIGREKVVF
-113 VGNDKVTDSQTLTLG
+113 DGTDKVPQDQTLTLTYG
-128 YAGKSFD
+128 GKDFSVDVKAG
-135 VDIKAESSLEE
+135 SSLED
-146 IAAQINGDKNNPGLK
+146 IAAQINGDKNNPGVK
-161 AAVVREDGNKYSLVI
+161 AAVVREEGDKYSLVI
-176 SGKDTGAENAVK
+176 SGKDTGKGNAVSVTSNNVATK
-188 VIPRDASTTPT
+188 IDS
-199 VLQEAQDAKL
+199 LQTAQDAVLKM
-209 QVGSDPTKVLS
+209 GSLTFS
-220 FTSKNNKFENIIDGI
+220 SKNNKFENIIDGI

-272 TIDKHSKATD
+272 TIDKHSKATE

-306 MGQLR
+306 MSQLR
-311 NSLGQVYD
+311 NSVGQVYD

-333 GKLEVDDEK
+333 GKLEIDDEK

-357 FLGADGESGLMQ
+357 FLGADGKSGLMQ

-375 KEFKTSGGNFT
+375 KDFKTSGGNFT
-386 TRIDRLEQEQKKIG
+386 TRIDRLEQDQKKIAE
-400 QDRED
+400 DRED

-424 DKAISSM
+424 DKMISSM

-441 LMG
+441 LVS

>member
-12 PIEDLIYAQLYS
+12 PIEDLIYAQLFS

-30 TQWKRQEDQNSAL
+30 TQWKRQEDQNKAL
-43 ISAYRDTQSAVNKLR
+43 ISAYRDMQSVVNELR

-70 NKTMVVA
+70 NKTTVVA

-98 NVTQTAQIGRQKVEF
+98 DVTQMAQIGRQKLEF
-113 VGNDKVTDSQTLTLG
+113 VGNDKATDAQTLTLG
-128 YAGKSFD
+128 YGGKSFD
-135 VDIKAESSLEE
+135 VDVKAGSSLEE

-161 AAVVREDGNKYSLVI
+161 AAVVREEGDKYSLVI
-176 SGKDTGAENAVK
+176 SGKDTGKDNAVT
-188 VIPRDASTTPT
+188 VTSTNTAT
-199 VLQEAQDAKL
+199 KIDSLQTAQDA
-209 QVGSDPTKVLS
+209 VLKMGALTFS
-220 FTSKNNKFENIIDGI
+220 AKNNKFDNIIDGI

-253 DGTKE
+253 DGIKE

-263 VTAYNELVD
+263 VSTYNKLVE
-272 TIDKHSKATD
+272 TVDKHSKATE
-282 VTDADGKKRKKPGAL
+282 VTDAEGKKRKQSGVL

-306 MGQLR
+306 MNQLR
-311 NSLGQVYD
+311 NSLGRVYD

-333 GKLEVDDEK
+333 GKLEIDDEK

-357 FLGADGESGLMQ
+357 FLGADGKSGLMQ
-369 SITGNL
+369 GITSNL
-375 KEFKTSGGNFT
+375 KDFKTSGGNFS

-405 LDARLKVRE
+405 LDARLKIRE

-424 DKAISSM
+424 DKMISSM

-441 LMG
+441 LVS

>member
-43 ISAYRDTQSAVNKLR
+43 ITAYRETQSAVNKLR

-70 NKTMVVA
+70 NKTTVVA

-98 NVTQTAQIGRQKVEF
+98 DVTQMAQIGREKVVF
-113 VGNDKVTDSQTLTLG
+113 DGSDKVPQDQVLSLTYG
-128 YAGKSFD
+128 GKKFSVDVKAG
-135 VDIKAESSLEE
+135 SSLED
-146 IAAQINGDKNNPGLK
+146 IAAQINGDKNNPGVK
-161 AAVVREDGNKYSLVI
+161 AAVVREEGDKYSLVI
-176 SGKDTGAENAVK
+176 SGKDTGKDNAV
-188 VIPRDASTTPT
+188 T
-199 VLQEAQDAKL
+199 VKSSNAATKIDSLQTAQDAVLKM
-209 QVGSDPTKVLS
+209 GSLTFS
-220 FTSKNNKFENIIDGI
+220 SKNNKFENIIDGI

-272 TIDKHSKATD
+272 TIDKHSKATE

-306 MGQLR
+306 MSQLR

-333 GKLEVDDEK
+333 GKLEIDDEK
-342 LTKAINED
+342 LTKAINEN

-357 FLGADGESGLMQ
+357 FLGADGKSGLMQ

-375 KEFKTSGGNFT
+375 KDFKTSGGNFT
-386 TRIDRLEQEQKKIG
+386 TRIDRLEQDQKKIAE
-400 QDRED
+400 DRED
-405 LDARLKVRE
+405 LDARLKIRE

-424 DKAISSM
+424 DKMISSM
-431 QQTQNMLYGM
+431 SQTQNMLYGM

>member
-43 ISAYRDTQSAVNKLR
+43 ITAYRETQSAVNKLR

-70 NKTMVVA
+70 NKTTVVA

-98 NVTQTAQIGRQKVEF
+98 DVTQMAQIGRQKVEF
-113 VGNDKVTDSQTLTLG
+113 DGTDKVPQDQTLTLTYG
-128 YAGKSFD
+128 GKDFSVDVKAG
-135 VDIKAESSLEE
+135 SSLED
-146 IAAQINGDKNNPGLK
+146 IAAQINGDKNNPGVK
-161 AAVVREDGNKYSLVI
+161 AAVVREEGDKYSLVI
-176 SGKDTGAENAVK
+176 SGKDTGKDNAVK
-188 VIPRDASTTPT
+188 VKSTVTSTSVNELQKASDA
-199 VLQEAQDAKL
+199 LLKM
-209 QVGSDPTKVLS
+209 GSLTFS
-220 FTSKNNKFENIIDGI
+220 SKNNKFENIIDGI

-272 TIDKHSKATD
+272 TIDKHSKATE

-306 MGQLR
+306 MSQLR
-311 NSLGQVYD
+311 NSVGQVYD
-319 GKTLSMLGIKTDRQ
+319 GKTLAMLGIKTDRQ
-333 GKLEVDDEK
+333 GKLEINDEK
-342 LTKAINED
+342 LTKAISED

-357 FLGADGESGLMQ
+357 FLGADGKSGLMK
-369 SITGNL
+369 SITANL
-375 KEFKTSGGNFT
+375 QDFKTSGGNFS

-405 LDARLKVRE
+405 LDARLKIRE

-424 DKAISSM
+424 DKMISSM
-431 QQTQNMLYGM
+431 SQTQNMLYGM
-441 LMG
+441 FMG

>member
-43 ISAYRDTQSAVNKLR
+43 ITAYRETQSAVNKLR

-70 NKTMVVA
+70 NKTTVVA

-98 NVTQTAQIGRQKVEF
+98 DVTQMAQIGRQKLEF
-113 VGNDKVTDSQTLTLG
+113 VGNDKVTDAQKLTLG
-128 YAGKSFD
+128 YGGKSFD
-135 VDIKAESSLEE
+135 VDVKAGSSLED
-146 IAAQINGDKNNPGLK
+146 IAAQINGDKNNPGVK
-161 AAVVREDGNKYSLVI
+161 AAVVREDGDKYSLVI
-176 SGKDTGAENAVK
+176 SGKDTGKENAVS
-188 VIPRDASTTPT
+188 VASTNTAT
-199 VLQEAQDAKL
+199 KIDVLQTAQDAVLKM
-209 QVGSDPTKVLS
+209 GSLTFS
-220 FTSKNNKFENIIDGI
+220 SKNNKFENIIDGI

-263 VTAYNELVD
+263 VAAYNELVD
-272 TIDKHSKATD
+272 TIDKHSKATE

-306 MGQLR
+306 MSQLR

-357 FLGADGESGLMQ
+357 FLGADGKSGLMQ
-369 SITGNL
+369 GITSNL
-375 KEFKTSGGNFT
+375 KDFKTSGGNFS

-424 DKAISSM
+424 DKMISSM
-431 QQTQNMLYGM
+431 SQTQNMLYGM

>member
-70 NKTMVVA
+70 NKTTVVA

-98 NVTQTAQIGRQKVEF
+98 DVTQMAQIGREKLEF
-113 VGNDKVTDSQTLTLG
+113 VGNDKVTDAQKLTLG
-128 YAGKSFD
+128 YGGKSFD
-135 VDIKAESSLEE
+135 VDVKAGSSLED
-146 IAAQINGDKNNPGLK
+146 IAAQINGDKNNPGVK
-161 AAVVREDGNKYSLVI
+161 AAVVREDGDKYSLVI
-176 SGKDTGAENAVK
+176 SGKDTGKENAV
-188 VIPRDASTTPT
+188 T
-199 VLQEAQDAKL
+199 VTSSNAATAISSLQTAQDAVLKM
-209 QVGSDPTKVLS
+209 GSLTFS
-220 FTSKNNKFENIIDGI
+220 SKNNKFENIIDGI

-263 VTAYNELVD
+263 VAAYNELVD
-272 TIDKHSKATD
+272 TIDKHSKATE

-306 MGQLR
+306 MSQLR

-357 FLGADGESGLMQ
+357 FLGADGKSGLMQ
-369 SITGNL
+369 SISSNL
-375 KEFKTSGGNFT
+375 KDFKTSGGNFT

-405 LDARLKVRE
+405 LDARLKIRE

-424 DKAISSM
+424 DKMISSM
-431 QQTQNMLYGM
+431 SQTQNMLYGM

>member
-70 NKTMVVA
+70 NKTTVVV

-98 NVTQTAQIGRQKVEF
+98 EVTKMAQIGRQKVVF
-113 VGNDKVTDSQTLTLG
+113 DGSDKVKDAQTLTLG
-128 YAGKSFD
+128 YGSKNFQVN
-135 VDIKAESSLEE
+135 VDANSSLED
-146 IAAQINGDKNNPGLK
+146 IAAKINGAADNPGVK
-161 AAVVREDGNKYSLVI
+161 AAVVREKDDQYSLVI
-176 SGKDTGAENAVK
+176 SGKDTGAANDVS
-188 VIPRDASTTPT
+188 VSSTASTTAT
-199 VLQEAQDAKL
+199 AISSLQTAQDALLKM
-209 QVGSDPTKVLS
+209 GSLTFS
-220 FTSKNNKFENIIDGI
+220 SKNNKFENIIDGI

-272 TIDKHSKATD
+272 TIDKHSKATE

-306 MGQLR
+306 MSQLR
-311 NSLGQVYD
+311 NSVGQVYD
-319 GKTLSMLGIKTDRQ
+319 GKTLAMLGIKTDRQ
-333 GKLEVDDEK
+333 GKLEINDEK
-342 LTKAINED
+342 LTKAISED

-357 FLGADGESGLMQ
+357 FLGADGKSGLMK
-369 SITGNL
+369 SITANL
-375 KEFKTSGGNFT
+375 QDFKTSGGNFS

-405 LDARLKVRE
+405 LDARLKIRE

-424 DKAISSM
+424 DKMISSM
-431 QQTQNMLYGM
+431 SQTQNMLYGM

>member
-43 ISAYRDTQSAVNKLR
+43 ITAYRETQSAVNKLR

-70 NKTMVVA
+70 NKTTVVA

-98 NVTQTAQIGRQKVEF
+98 DVTQMAQIGREKVVF
-113 VGNDKVTDSQTLTLG
+113 DGTDKVPQDQTLTLTYG
-128 YAGKSFD
+128 GKDFSVDVKAG
-135 VDIKAESSLEE
+135 SSLED
-146 IAAQINGDKNNPGLK
+146 IAAQINGDKNNPGVK
-161 AAVVREDGNKYSLVI
+161 AAVVREEGDKYSLVI
-176 SGKDTGAENAVK
+176 SGKDTGKGNAVSVTSNNAATK
-188 VIPRDASTTPT
+188 IDS
-199 VLQEAQDAKL
+199 LQTAQDAVLKM
-209 QVGSDPTKVLS
+209 GSLTFS
-220 FTSKNNKFENIIDGI
+220 SKNNKFENIIDGI

-272 TIDKHSKATD
+272 TIDKHSKATE

-306 MGQLR
+306 MSQLR
-311 NSLGQVYD
+311 NSVGQVYD

-333 GKLEVDDEK
+333 GKLEIDDEK
-342 LTKAINED
+342 LTKAINEN

-357 FLGADGESGLMQ
+357 FLGADGKSGLMQ

-375 KEFKTSGGNFT
+375 KDFKTSGGNFT
-386 TRIDRLEQEQKKIG
+386 TRIDRLEQDQKKIAE
-400 QDRED
+400 DRED

-424 DKAISSM
+424 DKMISSM

-441 LMG
+441 LVS

>member
-43 ISAYRDTQSAVNKLR
+43 ITAYRETQSAVNKLR

-70 NKTMVVA
+70 NKTTVVA

-98 NVTQTAQIGRQKVEF
+98 DVTQMAQIGRQKVVF
-113 VGNDKVTDSQTLTLG
+113 DGTDKVPQDQTLTLTYG
-128 YAGKSFD
+128 GKDFNVDVKAG
-135 VDIKAESSLEE
+135 SSLEDV
-146 IAAQINGDKNNPGLK
+146 AAQINGDKNNPGVK

-176 SGKDTGAENAVK
+176 SGKDTGKDNAVK
-188 VIPRDASTTPT
+188 VKSTVMSTSVNELQKASDA
-199 VLQEAQDAKL
+199 LLKM
-209 QVGSDPTKVLS
+209 GSLTFS
-220 FTSKNNKFENIIDGI
+220 SKNNKFENIIDGI

-272 TIDKHSKATD
+272 TIDKHSKATE

-306 MGQLR
+306 MSQLR

-333 GKLEVDDEK
+333 GKLEIDDEK

-357 FLGADGESGLMQ
+357 FLGADGKSGLMQ

-375 KEFKTSGGNFT
+375 KDFKTSGGNFT
-386 TRIDRLEQEQKKIG
+386 TRIDRLEQDQKKIAE
-400 QDRED
+400 DRED

-424 DKAISSM
+424 DKMISSM

-441 LMG
+441 LVS

>member
-43 ISAYRDTQSAVNKLR
+43 ITAYRETQSAVNKLR

-70 NKTMVVA
+70 NKTTVVA

-98 NVTQTAQIGRQKVEF
+98 DVTQMAQIGREKVVF
-113 VGNDKVTDSQTLTLG
+113 DGTDKVPQDQTLTLTYG
-128 YAGKSFD
+128 GKDFSVDVKAG
-135 VDIKAESSLEE
+135 SSLED
-146 IAAQINGDKNNPGLK
+146 IAAQINGDKNNPGVK
-161 AAVVREDGNKYSLVI
+161 AAVVREEGDKYSLVI
-176 SGKDTGAENAVK
+176 SGKDTGKGNAVSVTSNNVATK
-188 VIPRDASTTPT
+188 IDS
-199 VLQEAQDAKL
+199 LQTAQDAVLKM
-209 QVGSDPTKVLS
+209 GSLTFS
-220 FTSKNNKFENIIDGI
+220 SKNNKFENIIDGI

-272 TIDKHSKATD
+272 TIDKHSKATE

-306 MGQLR
+306 MSQLR
-311 NSLGQVYD
+311 NSVGQVYD

-333 GKLEVDDEK
+333 GKLEIDDEK
-342 LTKAINED
+342 LTKAINEN

-357 FLGADGESGLMQ
+357 FLGADGKSGLMQ

-375 KEFKTSGGNFT
+375 KDFKTSGGNFT
-386 TRIDRLEQEQKKIG
+386 TRIDRLEQDQKKIAE
-400 QDRED
+400 DRED

-424 DKAISSM
+424 DKMISSM

-441 LMG
+441 LVS

>member
-43 ISAYRDTQSAVNKLR
+43 ITAYRETQSAVNKLR

-70 NKTMVVA
+70 NKTTVVA

-86 VNGTTASGNYEF
+86 VNGTTVSGNYEF
-98 NVTQTAQIGRQKVEF
+98 DVTQMAQIGREKVVF
-113 VGNDKVTDSQTLTLG
+113 DGTDKVPQDQTLSLTYG
-128 YAGKSFD
+128 GKDFSVDVKAG
-135 VDIKAESSLEE
+135 SSLED
-146 IAAQINGDKNNPGLK
+146 IAAQINGDKNNPGVK
-161 AAVVREDGNKYSLVI
+161 AAVVREEGDKYSLVI
-176 SGKDTGAENAVK
+176 SGKDTGKDNAV
-188 VIPRDASTTPT
+188 T
-199 VLQEAQDAKL
+199 VKSSNAATKIDSLQTAQDAVLKM
-209 QVGSDPTKVLS
+209 GSLTFS
-220 FTSKNNKFENIIDGI
+220 SKNNKFENIIDGI
-235 SIEAKQVGKTTV
+235 SIEAKQAGKTTV

-263 VTAYNELVD
+263 VAAYNELVD
-272 TIDKHSKATD
+272 TIDKHSKATE

-306 MGQLR
+306 MSQLR

-357 FLGADGESGLMQ
+357 FLGADGKSGLMQ
-369 SITGNL
+369 SITSNL
-375 KEFKTSGGNFT
+375 KDFKTSGGNFT

-424 DKAISSM
+424 DKMISSM

-441 LMG
+441 LVS

>member
-1 MGITIGGIGTL
+1 MGLTIGGIGTL

-43 ISAYRDTQSAVNKLR
+43 ITAYRETQSAVNKLR

-70 NKTMVVA
+70 NKTTVVA

-98 NVTQTAQIGRQKVEF
+98 DVTQMAQIGRQKLEF
-113 VGNDKVTDSQTLTLG
+113 VGNDKVTDAQTLTLG
-128 YAGKSFD
+128 YGGKSFD
-135 VDIKAESSLEE
+135 VDVKAGSSLED
-146 IAAQINGDKNNPGLK
+146 IAAQINGDKNNPGVK
-161 AAVVREDGNKYSLVI
+161 AAVVREEGDKYSLVI
-176 SGKDTGAENAVK
+176 SGKDTGKGNAVSVTSNNAATK
-188 VIPRDASTTPT
+188 IDS
-199 VLQEAQDAKL
+199 LQTAQDAVLKM
-209 QVGSDPTKVLS
+209 GSLTFS
-220 FTSKNNKFENIIDGI
+220 SKNNKFENIIDGI

-272 TIDKHSKATD
+272 TIDKHSKATE

-306 MGQLR
+306 MSQLR

-333 GKLEVDDEK
+333 GKLEIDDEK
-342 LTKAINED
+342 LTKAINEN

-357 FLGADGESGLMQ
+357 FLGADGKSGLMK
-369 SITGNL
+369 SITANL
-375 KEFKTSGGNFT
+375 QDFKTSGGNFS

-405 LDARLKVRE
+405 LDARLKIRE

-424 DKAISSM
+424 DKMISSM
-431 QQTQNMLYGM
+431 SQTQNMLYGM